1 VKGTDIQMKPRIEGD
16 VTQLLQGWS
25 DGDERALEELTRRV
39 YAELHRIARRY
50 MAGERAGHT
59 LQATGLI
66 NEAFIRLVDWKNVRW
81 NNRCHFFAVGAQM
94 MRRVLVDHSRALG
107 SDKRGGSAKRVTLDT
122 SVLGERR
129 KSMDLVALDE
139 AIERLAQFDRR
150 KSRVVELRVFG
161 GLSVEEVAEAMNVAE
176 ITVRRDWKLALAW
189 LRHELE
195 PQR

>member
-1 VKGTDIQMKPRIEGD
+1 
-16 VTQLLQGWS
+16 
-25 DGDERALEELTRRV
+25 
-39 YAELHRIARRY
+39 
-50 MAGERAGHT
+50 
-59 LQATGLI
+59 
-66 NEAFIRLVDWKNVRW
+66 
-81 NNRCHFFAVGAQM
+81 
-94 MRRVLVDHSRALG
+94 
-107 SDKRGGSAKRVTLDT
+107 
-122 SVLGERR
+122 
-129 KSMDLVALDE
+129 MDLVALDE